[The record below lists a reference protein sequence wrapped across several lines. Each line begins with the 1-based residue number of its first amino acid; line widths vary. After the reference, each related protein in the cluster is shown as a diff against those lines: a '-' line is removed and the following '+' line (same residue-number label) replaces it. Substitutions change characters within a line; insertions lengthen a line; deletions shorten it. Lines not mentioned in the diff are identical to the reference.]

1 MGGINGWS
9 LDQLLVIQAAFFLRA
24 APVAIAWET
33 CYIAAAAAVWMMR
46 TRWRKKAV
54 RLDEWM
60 STIHEFWRYIFPLKI
75 YPGSTPT
82 PSPGWS
88 LDQLLVIQAAFFLRA
103 APVAIAWETC
113 YIAAAAAVWMMRTRW
128 RKKAVRLDEWIYI
141 A

>member
-54 RLDEWM
+54 RLDEW
-60 STIHEFWRYIFPLKI
+60 
-75 YPGSTPT
+75 
-82 PSPGWS
+82 
-88 LDQLLVIQAAFFLRA
+88 
-103 APVAIAWETC
+103 
-113 YIAAAAAVWMMRTRW
+113 
-128 RKKAVRLDEWIYI
+128 IYI
-141 A
+141 CICVYTYIYIYIHTDIHT